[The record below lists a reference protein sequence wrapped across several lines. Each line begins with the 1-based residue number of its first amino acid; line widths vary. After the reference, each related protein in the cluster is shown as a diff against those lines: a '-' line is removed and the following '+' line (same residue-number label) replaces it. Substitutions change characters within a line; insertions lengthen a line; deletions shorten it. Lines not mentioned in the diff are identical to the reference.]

1 MFDSSG
7 GLNKR
12 TCDYRINNLS
22 YEVINFYRG
31 DYLFLKQ
38 KRSIYVQ
45 IIWHSNMCQHKWKFT
60 DDHNISALWEKSE
73 DLQNIFFTLSPPSPL
88 LSSLLFSSL
97 LKYFECDTIFPLLE
111 FHKDLNSLVPF
122 PLHLSNPHILRIQ
135 SPLHYSP
142 CSILS
147 FHSCW

>member
-1 MFDSSG
+1 MIKVMFDSSG

-45 IIWHSNMCQHKWKFT
+45 IIWHSNMCQHK
-60 DDHNISALWEKSE
+60 
-73 DLQNIFFTLSPPSPL
+73 
-88 LSSLLFSSL
+88 
-97 LKYFECDTIFPLLE
+97 
-111 FHKDLNSLVPF
+111 
-122 PLHLSNPHILRIQ
+122 
-135 SPLHYSP
+135 
-142 CSILS
+142 
-147 FHSCW
+147 